1 MWAALTKQAHKDKV
15 LDRDV
20 TVKKIMDTWTLQTGF
35 PLVTVNRDYKKGGA
49 TIIQVLLSTL
59 FYIISFFNFTEF
71 II

>member
-35 PLVTVNRDYKKGGA
+35 PLVTVIRDYKNGGA
-49 TIIQVLLSTL
+49 SITQVNFMKL
-59 FYIISFFNFTEF
+59 FF
-71 II
+71 IELN